1 MNTDP
6 KNRLL
11 AKCLEIYERKRWLY
25 PVHQFLQRLGSVE
38 RFNGLFDGDFWDE
51 SLIPEIKK
59 RYFPDE
65 TIDSILEKSMVLYR
79 SNPDRALAIQLVW
92 QEFEWKYPFDSE
104 TYSDFVER
112 LDDLLAKESDPPT
125 RADWEYLDECLMK

>member
-1 MNTDP
+1 MNTEP

-11 AKCLEIYERKRWLY
+11 AKCLEVYERKKWLY
-25 PVHQFLQRLGSVE
+25 PVHQFLERLEKVE
-38 RFNGLFDGDFWDE
+38 HFDAKLPPDFWDG

-59 RYFPDE
+59 RYFPDV
-65 TIDSILEKSMVLYR
+65 TIDSILETSIGLYR
-79 SNPDRALAIQLVW
+79 SAPDRALALQLVW
-92 QEFEWKYPFDSE
+92 QKIEWKYPFDSE

-112 LDDLLAKESDPPT
+112 LDDLLAKEPNPPT